1 MPPEADAP
9 SSGQA
14 RARPLDGVRVLDAAT
29 ILAGPV
35 AATLLADFGAEVIK
49 LELPGRG
56 DPAREGP
63 GLGPGL
69 SYLWLQEGRNKRSVT
84 LDLHDAEGQEL
95 FRRLIDVSDVLIE
108 SFRPGTLEDWGLG
121 PAALLERNPR
131 LVVLRVS
138 GYGQTGPYRRRGAF
152 DRTASAFGGSLYVTG
167 YPEMPP
173 IRSGY
178 ATADYM
184 AAYAGVFAVTTALY
198 WRDQRGGPGQVIDLA
213 LYAPTLRASEASIP
227 LYHRAGH
234 VRERGG
240 DRNPYIVPSS
250 SFATADGRWVVLSAN
265 TEVLWRRLAAVIG
278 ASELV
283 DDERFATLAARC
295 EHADELYAILEDWT
309 RVRTAAEIVRAC
321 DEAQVPA
328 AAVNS
333 IADVFADPHVRS
345 REDIV
350 VVDDERVGPVAV
362 AGVVP
367 KLSVTPGRI
376 DHLGEGLG
384 ESTDEVLGGLLGLR
398 ADEIARLRERGV
410 I

>member
-1 MPPEADAP
+1 MPSKADARAP
-9 SSGQA
+9 A
-14 RARPLDGVRVLDAAT
+14 PAHARPLDGIRVLDAAT

-35 AATLLADFGAEVIK
+35 AATFLADFGAEVIK
-49 LELPGRG
+49 VEHPGRG
-56 DPAREGP
+56 DASREGP

-69 SYLWLQEGRNKRSVT
+69 SFLWLQEGRNKRSVT
-84 LDLHDAEGQEL
+84 LDLHDPEAQEL
-95 FRRLIDVSDVLIE
+95 FRRLVDVSDVLIE
-108 SFRPGTLEDWGLG
+108 SFRPGTLEAWGLA

-167 YPEMPP
+167 YPELPP
-173 IRSGY
+173 LRSGY

-184 AAYAGVFAVTTALY
+184 AGYAGAYAVVTALY
-198 WRDQRGGPGQVIDLA
+198 WRDLRGGAGQVIDLA

-240 DRNPYIVPSS
+240 DKNPYIVPSS
-250 SFATADGRWVVLSAN
+250 SFSTADGRWVVLSAN
-265 TEVLWRRLAAVIG
+265 TEVLWRRLVTVIG
-278 ASELV
+278 APELAR
-283 DDERFATLAARC
+283 DERFATLAARC
-295 EHADELYAILEDWT
+295 AHADELYTILEEWT
-309 RVRTAAEIVRAC
+309 RTRSADEVVRAC
-321 DEAQVPA
+321 DEAEVPA

-362 AGVVP
+362 AGIVP
-367 KLSVTPGRI
+367 KLSATPGRI
-376 DHLGEGLG
+376 EHLGEDLG
-384 ESTDEVLGGLLGLR
+384 ESTEEVFGRLLGLR
-398 ADEIARLRERGV
+398 GDEVARLRERGV